1 MEIGQNTVQIE
12 GKMDGMERN
21 LSKNGIF
28 TYTSPS
34 EELDHEHHPIFA
46 CPVAVIAVAGIKRI

>member
-12 GKMDGMERN
+12 GKMDSMERN

-34 EELDHEHHPIFA
+34 EELDS
-46 CPVAVIAVAGIKRI
+46 VNLRILEELQRDSRLSM